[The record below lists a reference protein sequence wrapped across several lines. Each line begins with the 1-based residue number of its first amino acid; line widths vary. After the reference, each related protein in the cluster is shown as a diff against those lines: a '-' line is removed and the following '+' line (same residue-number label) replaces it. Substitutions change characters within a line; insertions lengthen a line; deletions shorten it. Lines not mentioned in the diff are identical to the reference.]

1 MSTLQSLD
9 RALDMLI
16 LINENGGNLS
26 VSEIADIMDIH
37 RSTVH
42 RTLTTMYD
50 KGFLSKN
57 PNTGFY
63 TIGSKSLMLNF
74 SSINNLPIVN
84 MARPYMAFLGEKYNH
99 HVSLYVIEGT
109 NVFVV
114 THYLGY
120 FSTTFYSLY
129 DNPLVCDA
137 YRPSVTHCML
147 AFNCELN
154 SSDTRIQTYLDKVS
168 ASTINKLDC
177 YCDIDSFVSYLS
189 EIKSRGYSRELG
201 EFKLDEGCACFPIFN
216 KDKVIAT
223 LNIHG
228 QKSNINKNF
237 KDEILSELRFMS
249 KSLSELCSKE
259 Q

>member
-42 RTLTTMYD
+42 RTLTTMYE

-84 MARPYMAFLGEKYNH
+84 IARPYMAFLGEKYNH

-120 FSTTFYSLY
+120 FSTTFFSLY

-137 YRPSVTHCML
+137 YRPAVTHCML

-154 SSDTRIQTYLDKVS
+154 SSDIRIQTYLDKVS
-168 ASTINKLDC
+168 VNTYNKSE
-177 YCDIDSFVSYLS
+177 YYSNIDSFVSYLS

-201 EFKLDEGCACFPIFN
+201 EFRNDELCACFPIFN

-223 LNIHG
+223 LSIHG
-228 QKSNINKNF
+228 QKTTLSKHSREDIL
-237 KDEILSELRFMS
+237 DELKFIS
-249 KSLSELCSKE
+249 KSLSESCSK
-259 Q
+259 